1 MIINKSFI
9 ENKLANIKVEYLE
22 TCTSTNKILKNV
34 TYLTD
39 TLLIAEEQTSG
50 VGRLNR
56 NFVSNKNKG

>member
-9 ENKLANIKVEYLE
+9 ENKLTNMKVEYLE

-39 TLLIAEEQTSG
+39 TLLIAEDEDGHRVQ
-50 VGRLNR
+50 
-56 NFVSNKNKG
+56 